1 MVAAISALERVSTLN
16 RSGRLI
22 RPLQFAAVKE
32 IISQVGEDAVLQ
44 ALQRLDDE
52 ADEVTEPLDFVRD
65 VANGN
70 EPENRK
76 RKTDLDESDFDLEG
90 LASKRFRASDLL
102 GTTDL
107 SLEEDLLKED
117 DAEQELNWYVQA
129 DAGDDA
135 AEEEIEVEEQQ
146 VKEEFEP
153 KGKGKGKTKAK
164 GKWRPGQVKSEYP
177 EGRAPRWPVKTEELS
192 EIERIT
198 RRVDWLNRNVG
209 FGVPIERDE
218 VLPGLE
224 SLGFRQ
230 AMRVLRRLEENS
242 VDVGDPN
249 EFIRNLVSRSGWIWS
264 KPDVVEDD
272 LKVAKRVAWLNEF
285 GCLSQPIEWA
295 EVADTLDSL
304 RVPHAM
310 VVLRELE
317 MQGAKI
323 ANPTE
328 YIKRTV
334 GLAGQDEI
342 KMPFLETDSL
352 IYRQIKE
359 LNNSGMLAAPIDAD
373 ELCSDLARLPEDS
386 ALQLLQEVADKG
398 TSVKDPTGYVRFKL
412 KAKLA
417 SLGNDLQAPADDG
430 TKILKRIEWL
440 NDYGG
445 LSQDIDYSKVS
456 SVLEKV
462 GLKNAMTVLQEL
474 EDQREVVGNPTNFIL
489 TSARSSRQRPGT
501 TPQRP
506 VTRSQTSAPAT
517 PPRESPATPLQSLN
531 DFMAFLK
538 KSGLKRPVRLTEIAS
553 ALDAL
558 GAKRASR
565 ILKEMKELRL
575 GLDDPVSYI
584 KAAAQRYRPAVK
596 HEEGVSR
603 QPEDVDDVSKLTSR
617 LNWLNQFAGLSKP
630 IAIDEVV
637 GALYCLGVPQS
648 MAILRGLQERASGV
662 PDATR
667 YIKQA
672 VQRANMASVTG
683 QVKDEDEE
691 PEDEEDLAAFEDE
704 DEEPEEQAEDDPYE
718 AQNEVEEEEEVDV
731 GEGDEDLEEIEEEEF
746 APVNK
751 SSKKLSVAAG
761 IAAAKNAAKR
771 NAPKRVVGAV
781 TGYSK
786 LVPTRP
792 NYSRQVVKEEMLEP
806 KEEDEQEQKQAEP
819 KSKPSSTSTVF
830 LTPQEKILQVRDYA
844 LKHELYLDEHCL
856 KLMARLPFYRTK
868 DMIDDVLLGGRNRK
882 GVSNPSRY
890 LTGAVQKI
898 SVGLGVEQGLA
909 MELAV
914 SLGVVLNND
923 ALDELACIPR
933 KDSQAIIRE
942 LARNPD
948 GRDDPLG
955 FIKAEVL
962 KCRAAMDARP
972 FPGPK

>member
-1 MVAAISALERVSTLN
+1 MVAAITALERVSTLN

-32 IISQVGEDAVLQ
+32 IISQVGEDAVLG

-52 ADEVTEPLDFVRD
+52 ADEVTEPVDFVRD
-65 VANGN
+65 VAHGN
-70 EPENRK
+70 EPEDRK
-76 RKTDLDESDFDLEG
+76 RKADVDESDFDLEG
-90 LASKRFRASDLL
+90 LSSKRFRASDLL

-107 SLEEDLLKED
+107 SLEEED
-117 DAEQELNWYVQA
+117 DADQELNWYVQA

-135 AEEEIEVEEQQ
+135 AEEEIEVEVQQ
-146 VKEEFEP
+146 VKEEFDS

-164 GKWRPGQVKSEYP
+164 GKTRPWQVKSEYS
-177 EGRAPRWPVKTEELS
+177 EDRASRWPVKTEELS

-310 VVLRELE
+310 VLLRELE

-323 ANPTE
+323 SNPTE
-328 YIKRTV
+328 YIKRTA

-352 IYRQIKE
+352 MYRQIKE
-359 LNNSGMLAAPIDAD
+359 LNKSGMLAAPIDAD

-417 SLGNDLQAPADDG
+417 SLGNDLKAPADDS

-456 SVLEKV
+456 SALEKV
-462 GLKNAMTVLQEL
+462 GLKNAMTILQEL

-489 TSARSSRQRPGT
+489 TSSRSSRQRPGT
-501 TPQRP
+501 TPLARTQP
-506 VTRSQTSAPAT
+506 SGPAT
-517 PPRESPATPLQSLN
+517 PPRELPATPLQSLN

-538 KSGLKRPVRLTEIAS
+538 KSGLKRPVRLSEVAS

-617 LNWLNQFAGLSKP
+617 LNWLNQFAGLCKP

-662 PDATR
+662 PDPTC

-691 PEDEEDLAAFEDE
+691 PEDDDLAAFEDE
-704 DEEPEEQAEDDPYE
+704 DEEAEEQVEDEAE
-718 AQNEVEEEEEVDV
+718 AQNEVEEAEEVDV
-731 GEGDEDLEEIEEEEF
+731 GEGDEDPEDIEEEEF
-746 APVNK
+746 VPVSK
-751 SSKKLSVAAG
+751 SSKKLSVVAG
-761 IAAAKNAAKR
+761 IAAAKNTAKR
-771 NAPKRVVGAV
+771 TTPKRVVGAV

-792 NYSRQVVKEEMLEP
+792 NYSRPLVKEEMLET
-806 KEEDEQEQKQAEP
+806 KEEDEEEPKQAAP
-819 KSKPSSTSTVF
+819 KSKSSSSSTVF
-830 LTPQEKILQVRDYA
+830 LTPQEKLLQVRDYA

-856 KLMARLPFYRTK
+856 KQMARLPFYRTK
-868 DMIDDVLLGGRNRK
+868 DMIDDVLLGGRNRQ

-890 LTGAVQKI
+890 LTLAVQKM

-923 ALDELACIPR
+923 GLDELACIPR
-933 KDSQAIIRE
+933 QDSHAIIRE